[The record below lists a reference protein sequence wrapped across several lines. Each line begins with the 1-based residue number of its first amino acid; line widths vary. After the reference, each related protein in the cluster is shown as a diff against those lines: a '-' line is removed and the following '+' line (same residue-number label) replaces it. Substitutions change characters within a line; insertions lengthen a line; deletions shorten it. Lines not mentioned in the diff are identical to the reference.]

1 MCMPQL
7 QEGDEIVHI
16 NGRIVK
22 ELPHQEVLCFL
33 WFIPSLLTP
42 GSKNKFSLLLTI
54 HFFNGT
60 SATSETRLFTDSIF
74 QQTRRKKRARMQS
87 TRGWGRKAGKLNQ
100 SKKKFSILSVPTYY
114 STAFCWYLTAFLGLL
129 LQLRF
134 IRPFALLGHMVQNQ
148 PCCGAV
154 YTVTRT
160 SPAQLSFVLKVPLC
174 NFRPGRTNSLLL
186 AGKF

>member
-42 GSKNKFSLLLTI
+42 WSKYKFSLLLTI
-54 HFFNGT
+54 HFSTALPRLPRLYFSKHAKEKA
-60 SATSETRLFTDSIF
+60 SANTKHEAMTMGSKQIEPIEAYCFIF
-74 QQTRRKKRARMQS
+74 V
-87 TRGWGRKAGKLNQ
+87 
-100 SKKKFSILSVPTYY
+100 VPTYY
-114 STAFCWYLTAFLGLL
+114 STAFCWYLTAFLGVLL
-129 LQLRF
+129 LLRF
-134 IRPFALLGHMVQNQ
+134 IRPFVRPVTWYKISHD
-148 PCCGAV
+148 AV

-174 NFRPGRTNSLLL
+174 NFRPGRTNSLLFGWEFL
-186 AGKF
+186 TSQQQI